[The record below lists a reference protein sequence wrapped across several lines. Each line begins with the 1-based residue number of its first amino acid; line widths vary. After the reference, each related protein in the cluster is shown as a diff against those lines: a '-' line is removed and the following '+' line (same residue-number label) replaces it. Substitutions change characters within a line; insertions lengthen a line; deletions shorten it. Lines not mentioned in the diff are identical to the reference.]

1 MPTPLERLESLEQK
15 LKALLQGLP
24 SVEQALDRCV
34 AEVVPLAGIHA
45 HSLLINEHT
54 LLSLVGDRLAGIT
67 PFTLPDPCVF
77 RHLGEPVPDL
87 SASLLVAR
95 IEAFCLQLR
104 QTHHADLAA
113 YWSQP
118 DEAGLRR
125 REQLLQLRR
134 EQLRAELGIRQHDQ
148 TLAPRAALL
157 LQTCLD
163 LPEAWQRQLLPVDR
177 RPQVYRPLLSAI
189 DPSWRAYLPGTL
201 VIVENSQP
209 GTTLDASEEVG
220 QVLLCSLSHGLEAFP
235 TLTALHTELCER
247 LDDPR
252 QRLPMVRLFANPEDA
267 QRAVLADRL
276 RYQWLAHDP
285 LEEQIQYLLDTQR
298 TRLNTAWIKAWQA
311 GRQRYLRHFD
321 AQLAL
326 AMDLTPDMSS
336 QGMLETRY
344 ALLLEKHLPAWLR
357 STSQQG
363 VTQIMQTLQELVA
376 AIEQA
381 AAPGI
386 PTLEQFQQP
395 EVLRNWVNDRLRK
408 RIFHDHGI
416 KTDPRA
422 VFVTVTVARAVGPLL
437 NPALP
442 SSYIPVVSRPQVGG
456 SIELVS
462 NTRDLIDMALLNVAW
477 IDIDYWLTARV
488 HTQDNTSIRWL
499 TPDYVKTLVR
509 SLNAGSQY
517 ADFLRFQLIDSAV
530 GQWRQHAHA
539 AISCARMR
547 AEAVKARYAGHF
559 LEDRLERGYRWVITL
574 LNNPEST
581 DRPTIEEHPLR
592 VRQLTLQGHTVQGVL
607 LLNVDPNSVPSFVLY
622 TPDAPDRRAWREYRN
637 TRDLLR
643 TLRDSSALRRYV
655 TERMP
660 HADATAIDKLLLKGR
675 LGPATRSHEIKDNL
689 FQRYYQAEVQALL
702 ASVEAGTRSTE
713 QINRQSVLEGFWL
726 LVDLISLVLPSRAL
740 VPLALG
746 RATLEVLDVYPA
758 LQQEDYPGVAQH
770 FASALSHGHEALTSY
785 AGSTFMRRALRGV
798 PIKSPLPMPKF
809 AAPTAPPAKLRYRLD
824 GIYGEGV
831 FEKSSPYHGVSQYYI
846 QDKQG
851 RYIQISFDGERW
863 RAIDPDQPDAYLKVP
878 LKRRAEG
885 EWVVDSPVLWY
896 DGLPDL
902 QQLLDDCLVQPERNG
917 TSVAGAP
924 GLLDADGYLY
934 LVINGKQL
942 AVRRH
947 LLANHYHLL
956 IPESLQATLPA
967 WATLRWQSA
976 QWHIRVRQTGRSSDW
991 LALPQGYLDRRGNS

>member
-1 MPTPLERLESLEQK
+1 MPTPLERLESLDLQ
-15 LKALLQGLP
+15 LNALLKGLP
-24 SVEQALDRCV
+24 SVEQALDRCLAQV
-34 AEVVPLAGIHA
+34 ILRAGIHA
-45 HSLLINEHT
+45 HSLQINEHT
-54 LLSLVGDRLAGIT
+54 LLSLVGERLAGIT
-67 PFTLPDPCVF
+67 PFSLPEQSVF

-87 SASLLVAR
+87 SANLLVEKV
-95 IEAFCLQLR
+95 EAFCLQLR
-104 QTHHADLAA
+104 QTHHGDLAA

-118 DEAGLRR
+118 DDTGTRR
-125 REQLLQLRR
+125 REQLLHLRR

-148 TLAPRAALL
+148 TLEPRAAYL

-163 LPEAWQRQLLPVDR
+163 LPEAWQRQHLPVDR
-177 RPQVYRPLLSAI
+177 RPQVYRPLLSAS

-201 VIVENSQP
+201 VIVENSQQ

-220 QVLLCSLSHGLEAFP
+220 EVLLCSLSHGLEAFP
-235 TLTALHTELCER
+235 SLNALHSELCER

-267 QRAVLADRL
+267 HRAVLAERL
-276 RYQWLAHDP
+276 RYQWHAHDL
-285 LEEQIQYLLDTQR
+285 LEPQIQYLLDTQR
-298 TRLNTAWIKAWQA
+298 TRLSTAWIEAWQA

-321 AQLAL
+321 QELASV
-326 AMDLTPDMSS
+326 MDLTSDMSS
-336 QGMLETRY
+336 RGILETRY

-357 STSQQG
+357 STPQQG

-386 PTLEQFQQP
+386 PTLDQFQQP
-395 EVLRNWVNDRLRK
+395 AALRNWVNDRLQE
-408 RIFHDHGI
+408 RILHDHGLKI
-416 KTDPRA
+416 DPRA
-422 VFVTVTVARAVGPLL
+422 VFVTVTQARAVGPLL

-456 SIELVS
+456 TVELVS
-462 NTRDLIDMALLNVAW
+462 TTRDLIDMALLNVAW
-477 IDIDYWLTARV
+477 VDIDYWLTARV
-488 HTQDNTSIRWL
+488 HAQDNTPIRWL
-499 TPDYVKTLVR
+499 TPDYVKMLVR

-517 ADFLRFQLIDSAV
+517 ADFLRFQLIDSSV
-530 GQWRQHAHA
+530 GQWRQQAHA
-539 AISCARMR
+539 AITCARMR

-574 LNNPEST
+574 LDNPEST
-581 DRPTIEEHPLR
+581 ERPTIEEHPLQ

-607 LLNVDPNSVPSFVLY
+607 LLNVDPGSVPSFVLY

-643 TLRDSSALRRYV
+643 SLRDTPALRRYV
-655 TERMP
+655 TERTP
-660 HADATAIDKLLLKGR
+660 HADAAAIEKRLLKGR
-675 LGPATRSHEIKDNL
+675 LGPVTRSHEIKDNL
-689 FQRYYQAEVQALL
+689 FQRYYQAEVHALL
-702 ASVEAGTRSTE
+702 ASVEAGSRSTE

-726 LVDLISLVLPSRAL
+726 LVDLVSLVLPSRVL

-758 LQQEDYPGVAQH
+758 LQQQDYLGVVQH
-770 FASALSHGHEALTSY
+770 VAGALSHGHEALTSY

-798 PIKSPLPMPKF
+798 PMKSPLPMPRF
-809 AAPTAPPAKLRYRLD
+809 SVPTPAPAKLRYRLD

-831 FEKSSPYHGVSQYYI
+831 FEKSSPYQGVSQYYI

-851 RYIQISFDGERW
+851 RYIQISFDGQRW

-924 GLLDADGYLY
+924 GLMDADGYLY
-934 LVINGKQL
+934 VAINGMQL

-956 IPESLQATLPA
+956 IPASLQATLPV
-967 WATLRWQSA
+967 WATLRWQSQ
-976 QWHIRVRQTGRSSDW
+976 QWRIRVRQTGRCSDW
-991 LALPQGYLDRRGNS
+991 LALPGPTH